1 MKEFNYSTILNIYT
15 DNLINKLRDFKV
27 NDDLALWV
35 PDENINLSVLNLLD
49 SVDENE
55 IQITFNKNQFK
66 KIDSKQII
74 NSLKDEGEITLNKI
88 SYFLK
93 FKRLSKNKKIIL
105 NTIKKKKVSKKINK
119 KINLK
124 DQDALINKNY
134 LSNLKLI
141 KIPNNFSKKILNSSS
156 LIKLKF
162 QDEKFNIEIL
172 VNPRNHIV
180 IDGFLEIKKKEKNT
194 EINKF
199 ALYLLNSMINLPINE
214 IKDHLLIKL
223 EYHLRPKKFEKNQG
237 IILKNRGGK
246 IFIYFQSIINEF
258 YSKYIKKIMLILVLI
273 FTITRFL
280 IFGKILNK
288 KIKLIK

>member
-124 DQDALINKNY
+124 DQDALINKN
-134 LSNLKLI
+134 
-141 KIPNNFSKKILNSSS
+141 
-156 LIKLKF
+156 
-162 QDEKFNIEIL
+162 
-172 VNPRNHIV
+172 
-180 IDGFLEIKKKEKNT
+180 
-194 EINKF
+194 
-199 ALYLLNSMINLPINE
+199 
-214 IKDHLLIKL
+214 
-223 EYHLRPKKFEKNQG
+223 
-237 IILKNRGGK
+237 
-246 IFIYFQSIINEF
+246 
-258 YSKYIKKIMLILVLI
+258 
-273 FTITRFL
+273 
-280 IFGKILNK
+280 
-288 KIKLIK
+288 